1 MHRRMRRRIIILGSV
16 RPAWVAA
23 GAIIDED
30 FVNGLYWPR
39 PITSEILDTRASA
52 KYVTD
57 AAGLLIPVLANVI
70 PISNAGMLIEPAR
83 TNVLQNSAVLNG
95 APWADASTG
104 TTTRTAN
111 AAVAPD
117 GTTTATQLVGN
128 DANTYW
134 FSGFQSPPIA
144 RAQRYRLTDYPH
156 ADSDMS
162 AYVPPRNG
170 EQVKTWLNLTKS
182 LARNFSTLH

>member
-134 FSGFQSPPIA
+134 FSGFQSGAYQSTNDSGNNRTSPAIPAHRLPA
-144 RAQRYRLTDYPH
+144 R
-156 ADSDMS
+156 
-162 AYVPPRNG
+162 
-170 EQVKTWLNLTKS
+170 
-182 LARNFSTLH
+182 